1 MYPAPPSRRSVRER
15 RASRGG
21 AGVSGARAAQVT
33 LPLLAA
39 GRNVLSFEAMPKNAQ
54 LVNASVHHNRAAG
67 RPLAAVVAQPDSGFW
82 PDDSR
87 QVRG

>member
-1 MYPAPPSRRSVRER
+1 VVLGCWRADSPAQTAALGLSTEVML
-15 RASRGG
+15 GG
-21 AGVSGARAAQVT
+21 ASAGG
-33 LPLLAA
+33 LATYLHA
-39 GRNVLSFEAMPKNAQ
+39 DAMADLVYEA
-54 LVNASVHHNRAAG
+54 NRAAG